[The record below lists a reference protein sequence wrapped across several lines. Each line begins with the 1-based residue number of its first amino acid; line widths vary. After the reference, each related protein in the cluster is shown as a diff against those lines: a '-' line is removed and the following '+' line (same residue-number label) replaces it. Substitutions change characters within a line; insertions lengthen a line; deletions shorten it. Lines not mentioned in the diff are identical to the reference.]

1 MGYEMDMRIC
11 NLKDIL
17 IQKAYEQN
25 LDTVDA
31 KEMGEVVDMIKDIAE
46 YERNHYE
53 ACYYKSVVNSMNR
66 YNNDRAGYV
75 DVDPIKMDRF
85 NKLENPYWDGKF
97 DNLNWDG
104 KYDKAY
110 NEYKTMRR
118 HYTES
123 HSQDDKAMMDR
134 HANEHINT
142 IVETVKDIWNDAD
155 PNLRQQMR
163 DKMTN
168 LLNEMV

>member
-1 MGYEMDMRIC
+1 MGHEMDMRIC
-11 NLKDIL
+11 DLKDIL

-31 KEMGEVVDMIKDIAE
+31 HEMGEVVDMIKDIAE

-75 DVDPIKMDRF
+75 DADPIKMDRF
-85 NKLENPYWDGKF
+85 NKLENPY
-97 DNLNWDG
+97 WDG

-123 HSQDDKAMMDR
+123 HSQDDKTMMDR

>member
-1 MGYEMDMRIC
+1 MGHEMDMRMC

-17 IQKAYEQN
+17 IQKACEQN

-53 ACYYKSVVNSMNR
+53 ACYYKSVVNAMDR
-66 YNNDRAGYV
+66 YGNDRAGYV

-85 NKLENPYWDGKF
+85 DKLENPYWDGKRDKY
-97 DNLNWDG
+97 DNYD

-110 NEYKTMRR
+110 NEYKTTRR

-123 HSQDDKAMMDR
+123 HSQEDKAMMNQ

-163 DKMTN
+163 DKMSK